1 MLTQGRNLRRGGDA
15 HLMKSQAIVAYG
27 QPLEEVIS
35 DIPAPRG
42 AEVVV
47 KITHS
52 GVCHSDVHLQ
62 DGHVDLGDGDKLD
75 WSRGRTLPHT
85 LGHEIEGTLSAVG
98 PEAQGLLDGR
108 KVGGRFV
115 VFPWIGCG
123 ECATCKRDQEHICLK
138 PRQLGIQV
146 AGGYAEYVLVPHPK
160 YLLDATG
167 VPEGLAATYM
177 CSGIT
182 AFSALKKIRNVYE
195 GEAIAI
201 VGLGGVGMMGLQFAR
216 ALFPDKKI
224 IGCDID
230 QTKLEAA
237 KAAGAHAVYNSKEAE
252 SLKQLKLDTAGGVAA
267 AVDFVGSTPSLNYAN
282 GAIRRGGEI
291 IVVGLFG
298 GKFAAPIP
306 TFPGRPFSIV
316 GSYTGPLGETMEM
329 MKLVRAGKIAPI
341 PVEKRPLTDANRT
354 LNQLREGSILGRVV
368 LKP

>member
-1 MLTQGRNLRRGGDA
+1 
-15 HLMKSQAIVAYG
+15 MKSQAIVAYG
-27 QPLEEVIS
+27 QPLQEVTS
-35 DIPAPRG
+35 DIPAPKG
-42 AEVVV
+42 TEVVV

-62 DGHVDLGDGDKLD
+62 DGHVDLGDGDKID

-98 PEAQGLLDGR
+98 PDAQALLEGR
-108 KVGGRFV
+108 KIGDRFV

-123 ECATCKRDQEHICLK
+123 ECATCKRDQDHICSR

-182 AFSALKKIRNVYE
+182 AFSALKKARDVGPGDSIV
-195 GEAIAI
+195 I

-216 ALFPDKKI
+216 AMFPQAKI
-224 IGCDID
+224 LGADID
-230 QTKLEAA
+230 PVKLEAA
-237 KAAGAHAVYNSKEAE
+237 KAAGATAVYNSKEPDAAKK
-252 SLKQLKLDTAGGVAA
+252 LKTDTDGGAA
-267 AVDFVGSTPSLNYAN
+267 YAVDFVGSTPSFNFAN
-282 GAIRRGGEI
+282 AAIRRGGAI
-291 IVVGLFG
+291 IIVGLFG
-298 GKFAAPIP
+298 GKMATPIP
-306 TFPGRPFSIV
+306 MFPSRPFSII
-316 GSYTGPLGETMEM
+316 GSYTGPLGETKEM
-329 MKLVRAGKIAPI
+329 MELVRAGKISPI
-341 PVEKRPLTDANRT
+341 PIEKRPLTDANKT
-354 LNQLREGSILGRVV
+354 LDQLREGKIVGRVV

>member
-1 MLTQGRNLRRGGDA
+1 
-15 HLMKSQAIVAYG
+15 MKSQAIVAYG
-27 QPLEEVIS
+27 EPLQEIITE
-35 DIPAPRG
+35 IPAPKG
-42 AEVVV
+42 TEVLV
-47 KITHS
+47 KISHS

-62 DGHVDLGDGDKLD
+62 DGHVDLGDGDKMD
-75 WSRGRTLPHT
+75 WTKGRTLPHT
-85 LGHEIEGTLSAVG
+85 LGHEIEGSLVAIG
-98 PEAQGLLDGR
+98 PDAEALLEGR
-108 KVGGRFV
+108 KPGQRFV

-123 ECATCKRDQEHICLK
+123 ECAPCKRDQEYICSK
-138 PRQLGIQV
+138 PRQIGIQV

-182 AFSALKKIRNVYE
+182 AFSALKKIRTAHE

-216 ALFPDKKI
+216 ALFPNNRI

-230 QTKLEAA
+230 PKKLDAA
-237 KAAGAHAVYNSKEAE
+237 MAAGAHAVYNTKEADITKK
-252 SLKQLKLDTAGGVAA
+252 LKADTGGGAAA
-267 AVDFVGSTPSLNYAN
+267 AVDFVGATPSLTFAN

-298 GKFAAPIP
+298 GKFSTPIP
-306 TFPGRPFSIV
+306 AFSGRPFSIV
-316 GSYTGPLGETMEM
+316 GSYTGSLGETREM
-329 MKLVRAGKIAPI
+329 MQLVRAGKISPI
-341 PVEKRPLTDANRT
+341 PVEMRPLDQADRT
-354 LNQLREGSILGRVV
+354 LNQLREGTIVGRIV

>member
-1 MLTQGRNLRRGGDA
+1 
-15 HLMKSQAIVAYG
+15 MKSQAIVAYG
-27 QPLEEVIS
+27 APLEEVVS
-35 DIPAPRG
+35 AIPTPTG
-42 AEVVV
+42 TEVVV
-47 KITHS
+47 KISHS

-62 DGHVDLGDGDKLD
+62 DGHVDIGDGDKID
-75 WSRGRTLPHT
+75 WSKGRTLPHT

-98 PEAQGLLDGR
+98 PDAQALLEGR
-108 KVGGRFV
+108 KVGQRFV

-123 ECATCKRDQEHICLK
+123 ECATCKRDQEHICSK

-146 AGGYAEYVLVPHPK
+146 AGGYSEYVLVPHPK

-182 AFSALKKIRNVYE
+182 AFSALKKVRTAYE

-216 ALFPDKKI
+216 AMFPNNKI
-224 IGCDID
+224 VGCDID
-230 QTKLEAA
+230 PKKLDAA
-237 KAAGAHAVYNSKEAE
+237 MAAGAHAVYNSKEADA
-252 SLKQLKLDTAGGVAA
+252 LKKLKLDTGGGVAA
-267 AVDFVGSTPSLNYAN
+267 AVDFVGSTPSLNFAN

-306 TFPGRPFSIV
+306 TFPGRPYSIV
-316 GSYTGPLGETMEM
+316 GSYTGPLGETREM
-329 MKLVRAGKIAPI
+329 MELVKTGKIAPI
-341 PVEKRPLTDANRT
+341 PVEMRPLDQADAT
-354 LNQLREGSILGRVV
+354 LNQLREGTIVGRVV
-368 LKP
+368 LRP

>member
-1 MLTQGRNLRRGGDA
+1 
-15 HLMKSQAIVAYG
+15 MKSQAITAYG
-27 QPLEEVIS
+27 KPLEEITS
-35 DIPAPRG
+35 DIPTPKG
-42 AEVVV
+42 TEVVV
-47 KITHS
+47 KISHS

-62 DGHVDLGDGDKLD
+62 DGYVDLGDGDKVD

-98 PEAQGLLDGR
+98 PDAEKLLEGR
-108 KVGGRFV
+108 KVGQRFV

-123 ECATCKRDQEHICLK
+123 ECAACRRDQEHICNK
-138 PRQLGIQV
+138 PRQIGIQI
-146 AGGYAEYVLVPHPK
+146 AGGYSEYVLVPHPK

-182 AFSALKKIRNVYE
+182 AFSALKKVRTAYE

-216 ALFPDKKI
+216 AMFPNNKI

-230 QTKLEAA
+230 PAKLESA
-237 KAAGAHAVYNSKEAE
+237 KANGAHAVYNSKDAD
-252 SLKQLKLDTAGGVAA
+252 SLKQLKLDTGGGAAA

-306 TFPGRPFSIV
+306 TFPGRPYSIV
-316 GSYTGPLGETMEM
+316 GSYTGPLGETREM
-329 MKLVRAGKIAPI
+329 MELVRAGKIKAIPI
-341 PVEKRPLTDANRT
+341 ETRPLTDANKT
-354 LNQLREGSILGRVV
+354 LDQLREGKIVGRVV

>member
-1 MLTQGRNLRRGGDA
+1 
-15 HLMKSQAIVAYG
+15 MKSQAIVAYG
-27 QPLEEVIS
+27 QPLQEVTS
-35 DIPAPRG
+35 DIPTPKG
-42 AEVVV
+42 TEVVV

-62 DGHVDLGDGDKLD
+62 DGHVDLGDGDKMD
-75 WSRGRTLPHT
+75 WTRGRTLPHT
-85 LGHEIEGTLSAVG
+85 LGHEIEGMLSAVG
-98 PEAQGLLDGR
+98 PDAQALLEGR
-108 KVGGRFV
+108 AVGKRYV

-123 ECATCKRDQEHICLK
+123 ECATCQRDQEHICSK

-182 AFSALKKIRNVYE
+182 AFSALKKIRNVFE
-195 GEAIAI
+195 GESIAI

-216 ALFPDKKI
+216 AMFPNAKI
-224 IGCDID
+224 IGADID
-230 QTKLEAA
+230 PKKLESA
-237 KAAGAHAVYNSKEAE
+237 KAAGAHAVYNSKEADA
-252 SLKQLKLDTAGGVAA
+252 LKQLKTDTGGGVAA
-267 AVDFVGSTPSLNYAN
+267 AVDFVGSTPSLNFAN

-316 GSYTGPLGETMEM
+316 GSYTGPLGETREM
-329 MKLVRAGKIAPI
+329 LELVKTGKIKAIPI
-341 PVEKRPLTDANRT
+341 ETRPLDQADRT
-354 LNQLREGSILGRVV
+354 LNQLREGAIVGRVV

>member
-1 MLTQGRNLRRGGDA
+1 
-15 HLMKSQAIVAYG
+15 MKSQAIVAYG
-27 QPLEEVIS
+27 KPLEEVTS
-35 DIPAPRG
+35 DVPTPKG
-42 AEVVV
+42 TEVVV

-62 DGHVDLGDGDKLD
+62 DGHVDLGDGDKID
-75 WSRGRTLPHT
+75 WTRGRTLPHT

-98 PEAQGLLDGR
+98 PDAHALLEGR
-108 KVGGRFV
+108 KVGARFV

-123 ECATCKRDQEHICLK
+123 ECATCKRDQEHICSK

-182 AFSALKKIRNVYE
+182 AFSALKKIRNVFE
-195 GEAIAI
+195 GESIAI

-216 ALFPDKKI
+216 AMFPEKKV

-230 QTKLEAA
+230 AKKLDSA
-237 KAAGAHAVYNSKEAE
+237 KAAGAHAVYNSKDPDT
-252 SLKQLKLDTAGGVAA
+252 LKQLKLDTGGGVAA

-316 GSYTGPLGETMEM
+316 GSYTGPLGETREM
-329 MKLVRAGKIAPI
+329 MELVRAGKIKAIPI
-341 PVEKRPLTDANRT
+341 ETRPLDQANKT
-354 LNQLREGSILGRVV
+354 LDQLREGSIVGRVV

>member
-1 MLTQGRNLRRGGDA
+1 
-15 HLMKSQAIVAYG
+15 MKSQAIVAYG
-27 QPLEEVIS
+27 QPLQEVTG
-35 DIPAPRG
+35 DIPIPKG

-47 KITHS
+47 KITYS

-75 WSRGRTLPHT
+75 WSRGRALPHT
-85 LGHEIEGTLSAVG
+85 LGHEIEGTLSAIG
-98 PEAQGLLDGR
+98 PDAQGMLEGR
-108 KVGGRFV
+108 KIGDRFV

-123 ECATCKRDQEHICLK
+123 ECATCQRDQEHICNK

-182 AFSALKKIRNVYE
+182 AFSALKKVRNVFE
-195 GEAIAI
+195 GESIAI

-216 ALFPDKKI
+216 AMFPDKKI

-230 QTKLEAA
+230 PAKLESA
-237 KAAGAHAVYNSKEAE
+237 KAAGAFAVYNSKDAD
-252 SLKQLKLDTAGGVAA
+252 SLKQLKLDTGGGVAA
-267 AVDFVGSTPSLNYAN
+267 AVDFVGSTPSLNFAN

-291 IVVGLFG
+291 VVVGLFG
-298 GKFAAPIP
+298 GKFATAIP
-306 TFPGRPFSIV
+306 SFPGRPFSIV
-316 GSYTGPLGETMEM
+316 GSYTGPLGETREM
-329 MKLVRAGKIAPI
+329 MELVRAGKIKAIPI
-341 PVEKRPLTDANRT
+341 ETRPLDQANKT
-354 LNQLREGSILGRVV
+354 LDQLREGTIVGRVV